1 MAQVRGRKNLV
12 FVRLKP
18 RDRESVLSLIQKGKV
33 SGRVLKRA
41 LVLKLMDQGGASP
54 QVAQTIGMTA
64 KSARNIVQKY
74 HDGGLAV
81 ALNDL
86 PRSGQP
92 RKMNEKEA
100 SRIIAMVC
108 ASPPEGYAR
117 WSVRLIVEE
126 VIRKKVVDW
135 TNRESIRL
143 LLKNHDLKP
152 WLKKNVV
159 HGGVNA

>member
-1 MAQVRGRKNLV
+1 MKLTPQERKRVGL
-12 FVRLKP
+12 
-18 RDRESVLSLIQKGKV
+18 LIQKGKV
-33 SGRVLKRA
+33 PGRVLKRA
-41 LVLKLMDQGGASP
+41 LVLRFMDQGGTSP
-54 QVAQTIGMTA
+54 QVADMLGMTA

-74 HDGGLAV
+74 HHGGLTV

-86 PRSGQP
+86 PRPGQP
-92 RKMNEKEA
+92 RKMSEKEA
-100 SRIIAMVC
+100 HRIVAMVC
-108 ASPPEGYAR
+108 ASPPAGYAR

-126 VIRKKVVDW
+126 VVKKKIVDG